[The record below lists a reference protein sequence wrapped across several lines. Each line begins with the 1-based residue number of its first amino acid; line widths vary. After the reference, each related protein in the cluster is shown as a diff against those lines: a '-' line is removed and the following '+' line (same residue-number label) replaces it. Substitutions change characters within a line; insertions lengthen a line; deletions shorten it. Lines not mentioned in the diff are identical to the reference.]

1 LAFALCAVVLP
12 AAWNVRNASVPPT
25 ANTSRDRALQ
35 NLVEGSWPGYHA
47 AWRESVGY
55 EPHLPEDLPLADR
68 EIRKAAGREK
78 LEPIKQEERVMMH
91 SPAEGVS
98 MLAAR
103 FSSAPMRYAFWYLIQ
118 KPVLLWG
125 WNVQIGQEFY
135 INPTKNSPLQDVP
148 ILRAMVSLC
157 HALNPLVGIGALLV
171 GAVAMFRRRSAT
183 RTPDNA
189 RTVSNALNAVA
200 WLLASVTVLHVLLQA
215 EPRYSIPYRP
225 FEIVLAATACAWL
238 VNFILDRR
246 RTAALIGAR

>member
-1 LAFALCAVVLP
+1 
-12 AAWNVRNASVPPT
+12 
-25 ANTSRDRALQ
+25 
-35 NLVEGSWPGYHA
+35 
-47 AWRESVGY
+47 
-55 EPHLPEDLPLADR
+55 LPEDLPLADR

-91 SPAEGVS
+91 SPEEGVS

-103 FSSAPMRYAFWYLIQ
+103 FSSAPTRYAFWYLIQ

-125 WNVQIGQEFY
+125 WNIQIGQEFY
-135 INPTKNSPLQDVP
+135 LNPTRDSPLQDVP

-183 RTPDNA
+183 RTFDKA
-189 RTVSNALNAVA
+189 GTGSNALNAVA
-200 WLLASVTVLHVLLQA
+200 WLLAGVTVLHVLLQA

-225 FEIVLAATACAWL
+225 FEVVLAVTACAWL
-238 VNFILDRR
+238 VNFMLDRR
-246 RTAALIGAR
+246 RAAALNGAR